1 MSVAVIADCHLG
13 GPGGPAEPL
22 LEQLETL
29 PERGCRRLLLLGDVF
44 HVWVGKRAFETPLI
58 HQVLDGLR
66 RLVERGVR
74 VDYIEG
80 NRDFFIAGGRH
91 ADVFA
96 TVSTEL
102 AFEVGGVRYLA
113 VHGDGLNDRDR
124 QYLFWRWLS
133 KSLPVRWAV
142 AALPPALARRMMYS
156 VEASLSETNFKHKM
170 EIPRPAIL
178 RYAERRLG
186 EGHDVLLLGHFHEP
200 RVWPAGDGEARIV
213 DAWFNDHHI
222 EWLTETP

>member
-13 GPGGPAEPL
+13 GPGGGPEPL
-22 LEQLETL
+22 VEQLEEL
-29 PERGCRRLLLLGDVF
+29 PERGCRHLVLLGDVF
-44 HVWVGKRAFETPLI
+44 HVWVGKPAFETPI
-58 HQVLDGLR
+58 IRRVLDALG
-66 RLVERGVR
+66 RLGERGVR
-74 VDYIEG
+74 LDYIEG
-80 NRDFFIAGGRH
+80 NRDFFIAGSRY
-91 ADVFA
+91 AEIFT
-96 TVSTEL
+96 TVGTEL
-102 AFEVGGVRYLA
+102 AFEAGGKKVLA

-156 VEASLSETNFKHKM
+156 VEASLSDTNFKHKM
-170 EIPRPAIL
+170 EIPRPAIV

-200 RVWPAGDGEARIV
+200 RTWPAAGGEARIV
-213 DAWFNDHHI
+213 DAWFNHHHI
-222 EWLTETP
+222 EWLNA